1 MPLIGNEPE
10 GLGTVDEAAWDA
22 HDARDQ
28 DLRRARWLAV
38 VTGWVLG
45 QDEMVTKLIAP
56 MTHAELIDLDASLTS
71 LRYEIRQI
79 TAKLDTSWSKTP
91 RPESGQD

>member
-1 MPLIGNEPE
+1 MPLIGNDP
-10 GLGTVDEAAWDA
+10 GSLGEVDEAAWQA

-28 DLRRARWLAV
+28 DLRRARWVAV

-45 QDEMVTKLIAP
+45 QDDMVSKLIGP
-56 MTHAELIDLDASLTS
+56 MTLAELIDLDSSLTS

-79 TAKLDTSWSKTP
+79 TAQKGAPWSKTP
-91 RPESGQD
+91 RPETGQD

>member
-1 MPLIGNEPE
+1 MSLIGGPDP
-10 GLGTVDEAAWDA
+10 LGSIDDEATWEA

-56 MTHAELIDLDASLTS
+56 MTLAELIDLDASLTS

-79 TAKLDTSWSKTP
+79 VAKLDAPWTKQP
-91 RPESGQD
+91 RG